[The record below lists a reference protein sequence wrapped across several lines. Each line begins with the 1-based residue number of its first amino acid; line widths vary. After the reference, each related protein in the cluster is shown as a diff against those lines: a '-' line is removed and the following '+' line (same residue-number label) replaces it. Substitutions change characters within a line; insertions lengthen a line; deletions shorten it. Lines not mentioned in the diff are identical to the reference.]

1 MHLVARI
8 YFFSVLCLAS
18 LATPLSQE
26 GFPKRDF
33 LGKRRHP
40 EADSVTVSAEISALL
55 DDLTH
60 NAVEVRPSPD
70 LRFGLFALT
79 HPQTPSSAGSTKP
92 TSVAPQDRL
101 INPKFSSFKDP
112 IATVA
117 SSATEINI
125 QTQSEI
131 ETPSSTGST
140 QPSSVASQDR
150 VKNPKVS
157 SFKDPIATVASF
169 PAEVNT
175 QTLSEIETP
184 SSTSTGS
191 TQPSSVA
198 SQDRV
203 KNPKVSSPSSVNDPL
218 STVASSAT
226 EVNTQTQSEIE
237 TASSTGSA
245 QLTSQ
250 AQDGLTST
258 TFSHVSIPAS
268 SIHHFSVTSQDG
280 SINTNFA
287 SPTSDSLSI
296 VTTFATEI
304 DTRTLSSTS
313 SSDVFTV
320 IALPT
325 LGAPSKLKAAP
336 SASSSISPAA
346 STSALPVI
354 IAPGMP
360 GTAPTETGPPVI
372 QAEDRGWGGFW
383 GGCVIG

>member
-26 GFPKRDF
+26 GFSKRDV
-33 LGKRRHP
+33 LGKRRRP
-40 EADSVTVSAEISALL
+40 EASSVTVSAEISALL

-60 NAVEVRPSPD
+60 NAIE
-70 LRFGLFALT
+70 
-79 HPQTPSSAGSTKP
+79 TPSSTGSTKP

-117 SSATEINI
+117 SSATQVNI

-131 ETPSSTGST
+131 ETPSSTGSI

-157 SFKDPIATVASF
+157 SFKDPIATVASS

-203 KNPKVSSPSSVNDPL
+203 KNPKWQVSSPTSVNDPL